1 MEDGICFIDKEGKRF
16 SCDTI
21 ASHIG
26 LAKLIIEQDSKLGEE
41 YKASNKID
49 PVDFL
54 ISNKGYMRVTNQGC
68 YRVLVF
74 DSTTISNM
82 QRGVIRHYNEL
93 GFRLE
98 DMEVIKQRMQK
109 NNELR

>member
-21 ASHIG
+21 ESHVG
-26 LAKLIIEQDSKLGEE
+26 LANLIIEQDPKLSEE
-41 YKASNKID
+41 YKQTNKMD
-49 PVDFL
+49 TVDFL
-54 ISNKGYMRVTNQGC
+54 ISKKGYMRVTNQGY
-68 YRVLVF
+68 YRALVF

-82 QRGVIRHYNEL
+82 QRGVIRHYYEL

-98 DMEVIKQRMQK
+98 DMEAIRKR
-109 NNELR
+109 NNESR